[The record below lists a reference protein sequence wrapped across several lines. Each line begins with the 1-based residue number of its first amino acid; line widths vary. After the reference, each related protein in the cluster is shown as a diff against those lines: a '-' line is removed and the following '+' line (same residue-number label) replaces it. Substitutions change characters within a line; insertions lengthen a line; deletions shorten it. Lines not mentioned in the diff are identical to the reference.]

1 MWHREVYVCVRNLGA
16 RSEMSVCFSVT
27 AQGREL
33 SLSIHNADE
42 GKQFHRSLFEADKSQ
57 ATKETSLL
65 TIKNGWF
72 CCRYPLARPDGRALC
87 FLCLQMNCAEYE

>member
-1 MWHREVYVCVRNLGA
+1 MWHGEVYVCVRNLGA

-42 GKQFHRSLFEADKSQ
+42 GKQFHQSLFEADKSQ

-65 TIKNGWF
+65 TIKMVGFVVGTHWLDLMEELYVFVSSNE
-72 CCRYPLARPDGRALC
+72 LC
-87 FLCLQMNCAEYE
+87 